1 MEDEP
6 SNIKSP
12 LLSRP
17 TIKRHFEQLEHI
29 VDEAQKRIDYTTA
42 HDPEIV
48 RAIHVVERFLRKKR
62 RVCYG
67 GQAINA
73 LLPKKYKFYDEK
85 YTIPDYDFFS
95 PSMKEDV
102 EELIAM
108 LLEEGFDDVNKKV
121 GVHDGTMKVM
131 VNYVAVADCSMM
143 NPRMF
148 SIILRRAHN
157 INGIMYVDPDFL
169 RMMMYLEL
177 SRPRGEISRWK
188 KVYERLT
195 LLNHSFPPGKC
206 EEKITTVP
214 GVSEEDRSACLEFC
228 EQNKRALVGPEVIDA
243 MEMTKGVL
251 SKEILLKRGGPTIIL
266 SEKAEQDAEDLKDI
280 LQQIRKGVKV
290 KHYEVWTDS
299 LFPFYTLTRKGEKIA
314 MIFQTE
320 ACEGYVIGKFR
331 EGGQI
336 RLGHPDTLLHLYYS
350 LHLFGHLA
358 KTYFQTSL
366 QCLIDK
372 VHHLAETVRGNPS
385 DFLPAFSLRCS
396 GQQKGLATLLKL
408 RQERTEK
415 EKKGKKKNT
424 TANKTRKNKLNRN
437 RVE

>member
-1 MEDEP
+1 MEDNP
-6 SNIKSP
+6 QNISSP

-29 VDEAQKRIDYTTA
+29 VEEAQKRIDYTTA

-73 LLPKKYKFYDEK
+73 LLPQKHKFYDEK

-95 PSMKEDV
+95 PSMQEDV

-108 LLEEGFDDVNKKV
+108 LLEEKFEDVNKKV

-131 VNYVAVADCSMM
+131 VNFVAVADCSAMH
-143 NPRMF
+143 PKMF
-148 SIILRRAHN
+148 SILQRRAHAVG
-157 INGIMYVDPDFL
+157 GILYVDPDFL

-177 SRPRGEISRWK
+177 SRPRGQIERWK
-188 KVYERLT
+188 KVYERLV
-195 LLNHSFPPGKC
+195 LLNHAYPTGKC
-206 EEKITTVP
+206 DESIETLQ
-214 GVSEEDRSACLEFC
+214 GVSLDDREACIDFC
-228 EQNKRALVGPEVIDA
+228 VQSKRVLVGPEVIDA
-243 MEMTKGVL
+243 MEMTKGSV

-280 LQQIRKGVKV
+280 LQQVRKGVKV

-314 MIFQTE
+314 ILFQTE
-320 ACEGYVIGKFR
+320 ACEGYVIGRLK

-350 LHLFGHLA
+350 LHLFGHLV
-358 KTYFQTSL
+358 KTYFQTPL

-372 VHHLAETVRGNPS
+372 VHTLVDRVRGDPT

-408 RQERTEK
+408 RQARTEK
-415 EKKGKKKNT
+415 EKGKGRVKTGGKRNI
-424 TANKTRKNKLNRN
+424 TRKR
-437 RVE
+437 R